1 MLLVPLVPKVQAE
14 RAVLPANKVPP
25 APKVPKALLAQLDL
39 LALQAW
45 QAQQV
50 QLDQEEPLVPKERM
64 AQPVPPDHKA
74 SQAHLVPQAHLAVM
88 GLPVP
93 KDHKEQLVQP
103 VPLLQSLDQPALLA
117 PKVPLVQTVP
127 KVLLGLKDQQ
137 AQTARMVK
145 TVQLVHRD
153 QQAHKVLRGRRGRRR

>member
-1 MLLVPLVPKVQAE
+1 MLIPLF
-14 RAVLPANKVPP
+14 LD
-25 APKVPKALLAQLDL
+25 PKVPKALLAQLDL

-64 AQPVPPDHKA
+64 AQPVPPDHKV
-74 SQAHLVPQAHLAVM
+74 SQAIQVQLVPQVHLAVM
-88 GLPVP
+88 VQPVP
-93 KDHKEQLVQP
+93 KAHREQLVQP

-127 KVLLGLKDQQ
+127 KVLLGLKDF
-137 AQTARMVK
+137 
-145 TVQLVHRD
+145 
-153 QQAHKVLRGRRGRRR
+153 KV